1 MNWVV
6 AWVVG
11 GVLGLDGTSF
21 PQAMLSRPIVA
32 GTIAGAIAGDPAQGV
47 MIGAVLEA
55 FYLAI
60 LPIGA
65 ARYPEAGTATAAAT
79 FAWAWAQPVD
89 PTLGLLLIIAFALA
103 WERITGGSVTLQ
115 RHINNAIL
123 SARGG
128 AQSASGVEGRHL
140 LAMAVDF
147 ARGGTVTLAGIVA
160 GMIWLRAMEPMSALD
175 NATAIG
181 VVIAAAAGTA
191 AATMRVFGGF
201 GARWRYFIA
210 GLAVGALVLVVR

>member
-1 MNWVV
+1 MSWGV

-21 PQAMLSRPIVA
+21 PQAMLSRPIAA
-32 GTIAGAIAGDPAQGV
+32 GAIAGWIAGDPAQGV
-47 MIGAVLEA
+47 LIGAVLEA

-79 FAWAWAQPVD
+79 FAWAWAQPAD
-89 PTLGLLLIIAFALA
+89 ATLGLLLIIAFALA

-115 RHINNAIL
+115 RHLNHAIL
-123 SARGG
+123 GARGG
-128 AQSASGVEGRHL
+128 AGTAAGVEARHL
-140 LAMAVDF
+140 LAMVADF
-147 ARGGTVTLAGIVA
+147 ARGGTVTLAGALA
-160 GMIWLRAMEPMSALD
+160 GVLWLRVIEPLSVLD
-175 NATAIG
+175 GATAMG

-191 AATMRVFGGF
+191 AAAMRVFGGLS
-201 GARWRYFIA
+201 ARWRYFLA
-210 GLAVGALVLVVR
+210 GLVVGALVLVVR